1 MQNEN
6 LTFFERAN
14 NWLKNSITIRLF
26 VIGFLLLL
34 LLIPIKMVKDL
45 IREREYRQQDAISE
59 VSSKWGNMQTIKGLA
74 LTIPYRSYSK
84 VYDQDN
90 NFKLVESI
98 EYAHFLPEELNIEGN
113 ISPKVRY
120 RGIYEI
126 VVYNSEI
133 QLNGSFASPDFEEWK
148 IEEKDIIW
156 EDAVV
161 ALGLS
166 DLRSIQENVSVN
178 WNGKDYAFSPGVV
191 RREVVSHGIS
201 TKVPINPFDSSYQN
215 IDFSL
220 ALNFNGSSS
229 LNFIPLGKTTRVTIQ
244 SEWKDPSFDGAFLPD
259 DRAINEEGF
268 TANWEV
274 LHLNRSYPQSFRG
287 TVEGIDQSSFGVN
300 LLMPVD
306 SYQKSMRSAKYA
318 SMFIALTFL
327 IFFFVQILNKVRIH
341 PLQYIMVGL
350 ALVIFYSLLI
360 ALSEHISFMWSY
372 IIASVAII
380 GLIVLYVKNIFK
392 SSTLTWMM
400 GLMLLILY
408 LFIYTIIQSQDY
420 ALLMGSI
427 GLFVVL
433 AVVMY
438 LSRNIDWYRIHE
450 KDN

>member
-1 MQNEN
+1 MQKEN
-6 LTFFERAN
+6 LSFFERAN
-14 NWLKNSITIRLF
+14 NWVKNSIMIRLF

-34 LLIPIKMVKDL
+34 LLIPIEMVKDL
-45 IREREYRQQDAISE
+45 IREREFRQQDAINE
-59 VSSKWGNMQTIKGLA
+59 VSSKWGNAQTIKGLA

-90 NFKLVESI
+90 NFKLVESV

-113 ISPKVRY
+113 LSPKVRY
-120 RGIYEI
+120 RGIYEV
-126 VVYNSEI
+126 VVYDSEI
-133 QLNGSFASPDFEEWK
+133 QLNGSFLLPDFEEWK

-166 DLRSIQENVSVN
+166 DLRSIQENVAVN
-178 WNGKDYAFSPGVV
+178 WNGKSYAFNPGV
-191 RREVVSHGIS
+191 EQKDVVAHGIS
-201 TKVPINPFDSSYQN
+201 TKVPVNPLDSSYQVIN
-215 IDFSL
+215 FSL
-220 ALNFNGSSS
+220 SLNFNGSSS
-229 LNFIPLGKTTRVTIQ
+229 LNFIPLGKTTHVNIQ

-259 DRAINEEGF
+259 ERTVNEQGF
-268 TANWEV
+268 TAKWEV

-287 TVEGIDQSSFGVN
+287 AVDGIDQSWFGVN

-318 SMFIALTFL
+318 SMFVALTFI
-327 IFFFVQILNKVRIH
+327 IFFFVQIMSNVSIH

-360 ALSEHISFMWSY
+360 ALSEHISFMYSY

-392 SSTLTWMM
+392 SSALTRMM

-408 LFIYTIIQSQDY
+408 VFIYIIIQSQDY

-427 GLFVVL
+427 GLFIVL
-433 AVVMY
+433 ATVMY

>member
-1 MQNEN
+1 MQKEN
-6 LTFFERAN
+6 PTFFERAN
-14 NWLKNSITIRLF
+14 NWLKNSITIRLI

-34 LLIPIKMVKDL
+34 LLIPIEMVMDL
-45 IREREYRQQDAISE
+45 IREREYRQQDAINE
-59 VSSKWGNMQTIKGLA
+59 VSSKWGSIQTIKGLV

-84 VYDQDN
+84 VYDKDN

-98 EYAHFLPEELNIEGN
+98 EYAHFLPEELNISGN

-133 QLNGSFASPDFEEWK
+133 QLLGNFELPNFEEWK

-156 EDAVV
+156 EDAV
-161 ALGLS
+161 AELGLS
-166 DLRSIQENVSVN
+166 DLRSIQENVSVK
-178 WNGKDYAFSPGVV
+178 WNGKNYAFNPGV
-191 RREVVSHGIS
+191 EQKDVVDHGIS
-201 TKVPINPFDSSYQN
+201 TKVLIDPKDSSFQN

-220 ALNFNGSSS
+220 ALNFNGSSA
-229 LNFIPLGKTTRVTIQ
+229 LNFIPLGKTTHVTIN

-259 DRAINEEGF
+259 ERTVSEEGF
-268 TANWEV
+268 SAKWKV
-274 LHLNRSYPQSFRG
+274 LHLNRSYPQKFRG
-287 TVEGIDQSSFGVN
+287 EINGINESSFGVN

-318 SMFIALTFL
+318 SMFVALTFL
-327 IFFFVQILNKVRIH
+327 IFFFVQILNRVRIH
-341 PLQYIMVGL
+341 PIQYIIVGL

-372 IIASVAII
+372 IIASIAIV

-392 SSTLTWMM
+392 SSTLTRMM
-400 GLMLLILY
+400 GLMLVILY

-427 GLFVVL
+427 GLFIVL

-438 LSRNIDWYRIHE
+438 LSRNIDWYRINE

>member
-1 MQNEN
+1 MQEN
-6 LTFFERAN
+6 NSTFFERAN
-14 NWLKNSITIRLF
+14 SWLKNSIMIRLI

-34 LLIPIKMVKDL
+34 LLIPIGMVKDL
-45 IREREYRQQDAISE
+45 IREREYRQQDAINE
-59 VSSKWGNMQTIKGLA
+59 VSSKWGSMQTIKGLA

-84 VYDQDN
+84 VYDKDN

-98 EYAHFLPEELNIEGN
+98 DYAHFLPEELNISGT
-113 ISPKVRY
+113 IFPKVRY

-133 QLNGSFASPDFEEWK
+133 QLDGNFKLPDFKEWK

-156 EDAVV
+156 EDAIVE
-161 ALGLS
+161 LGLS
-166 DLRSIQENVSVN
+166 DLRSIQENVSVK
-178 WNGKDYAFSPGVV
+178 WNEKNYTFNPGV
-191 RREVVSHGIS
+191 EQKDVVNHGIS
-201 TKVPINPFDSSYQN
+201 TKILIDPLDSSYQN
-215 IDFSL
+215 IDFTL

-229 LNFIPLGKTTRVTIQ
+229 LNFIPLGKTTYVTIN

-259 DRAINEEGF
+259 ERTVNEDGF
-268 TANWEV
+268 SAKWKV

-287 TVEGIDQSSFGVN
+287 AIEGINNSRFGVN

-318 SMFIALTFL
+318 SMFVALTFL
-327 IFFFVQILNKVRIH
+327 IFFFVQILNKVQIH

-350 ALVIFYSLLI
+350 ALVIFYTLLI

-380 GLIVLYVKNIFK
+380 GLIVLYVKNIFNN
-392 SSTLTWMM
+392 STLTRMM

-408 LFIYTIIQSQDY
+408 LFIYIIIQSQDY

-427 GLFVVL
+427 GLFIVL

>member
-1 MQNEN
+1 MQKEN
-6 LTFFERAN
+6 STFFERAN
-14 NWLKNSITIRLF
+14 YWLKNSITIRLF

-34 LLIPIKMVKDL
+34 LLIPIEMVKDL
-45 IREREYRQQDAISE
+45 IREREYRQQDAINE

-84 VYDQDN
+84 VYDKDN
-90 NFKLVESI
+90 SFKLVESI
-98 EYAHFLPEELNIEGN
+98 EYANFLPEELNIDGN
-113 ISPKVRY
+113 VSPNVRY

-126 VVYNSEI
+126 VVYNAGI
-133 QLNGSFASPDFEEWK
+133 QLNGRFILPDFEEWK

-156 EDAVV
+156 EDATVV
-161 ALGLS
+161 LGLS
-166 DLRSIQENVSVN
+166 DLRSIQEDVSVN
-178 WNGKDYAFSPGVV
+178 WNGKNYAFNPGV
-191 RREVVSHGIS
+191 EQKDVVEHGIS
-201 TKVPINPFDSSYQN
+201 TKVHIDPLDSSYQN

-220 ALNFNGSSS
+220 ILNFNGSSS
-229 LNFIPLGKTTRVTIQ
+229 LNFIPLGKTTRVAIH

-259 DRAINEEGF
+259 ERTIDEDGF
-268 TANWEV
+268 TAKWEV

-287 TVEGIDQSSFGVN
+287 AVGGINESSFGVN

-318 SMFIALTFL
+318 SMFVALTFL

-350 ALVIFYSLLI
+350 ALIIFYSLLI

-372 IIASVAII
+372 IIASIAII

-408 LFIYTIIQSQDY
+408 LFIYIIIQSQDY

-427 GLFVVL
+427 GLFIVL

>member
-1 MQNEN
+1 MEKES

-14 NWLKNSITIRLF
+14 NWLKNSIMIRLI
-26 VIGFLLLL
+26 VIGILLLL
-34 LLIPIKMVKDL
+34 LLIPIEMVKDL
-45 IREREYRQQDAISE
+45 IREREYRQREAIRE
-59 VSSKWGNMQTIKGLA
+59 VSSKWGNEQTIKGLV
-74 LTIPYRSYSK
+74 LTMPYKSYSK
-84 VYDQDN
+84 VYDKDDSFQ
-90 NFKLVESI
+90 LVETI
-98 EYAHFLPEELNIEGN
+98 EYAHFLPEELNILGN

-133 QLNGSFASPDFEEWK
+133 QLSGNFTLPDFEEWK

-156 EDAVV
+156 EDASV

-166 DLRSIQENVSVN
+166 DLRSIQQNVSVN
-178 WNGKDYAFSPGVV
+178 WKGKNYAFNPGVE
-191 RREVVSHGIS
+191 RKDVVEHGIS
-201 TKVPINPFDSSYQN
+201 TKVLVNPNDSSFQK

-229 LNFIPLGKTTRVTIQ
+229 LNFIPLGKTTQVNIQ

-259 DRAINEEGF
+259 ERTVSEEGF

-274 LHLNRSYPQSFRG
+274 LHLNRSYPQSFRN
-287 TVEGIDQSSFGVN
+287 TVGGINQSSFGVN

-318 SMFIALTFL
+318 SMFVALTFL

-341 PLQYIMVGL
+341 PIQYIIVGL
-350 ALVIFYSLLI
+350 ALIVFYTLLI

-372 IIASVAII
+372 VVASIAII
-380 GLIVLYVKNIFK
+380 GMIVLYVKNIFK
-392 SSTLTWMM
+392 NSTLTWMM

-408 LFIYTIIQSQDY
+408 VFIYIIIQSQDY

-427 GLFVVL
+427 GLFIVL

-438 LSRNIDWYRIHE
+438 LSRNIDWYRIYE
-450 KDN
+450 KDH